1 MDLLCI
7 RQVDPVHQSPQ
18 TRTYGFFTKGTV
30 PTFLLFTHLV
40 FFLFPTIFAGWPS
53 PTQFRRRLPGHVA
66 FAALQV
72 LFSRPYTDRASL
84 ATSLPLIGL
93 LTQVSLGCIQLSP
106 SCPFRRLH
114 TFHFLRPA
122 RSYSRSLG

>member
-1 MDLLCI
+1 MDLLCT

-53 PTQFRRRLPGHVA
+53 PTHFRCRLPGHVA

-72 LFSRPYTDRASL
+72 LFNRPYTDRASL
-84 ATSLPLIGL
+84 ATSLSFIGL
-93 LTQVSLGCIQLSP
+93 LTPLPPRDSVSTSLGPVLF
-106 SCPFRRLH
+106 FRPVP
-114 TFHFLRPA
+114 PA
-122 RSYSRSLG
+122 